1 MGQGGE
7 EERMGNLQFPD
18 ILMNNGSI
26 LEGKKIG
33 ELVKEIINKLSDANL
48 TCDEGKIALD
58 KAKDLI
64 GEYSSINKID

>member
-1 MGQGGE
+1 MGK
-7 EERMGNLQFPD
+7 LQFASVQ
-18 ILMNNGSI
+18 MENGKVFD
-26 LEGKKIG
+26 GNKIG

-48 TCDEGKIALD
+48 TCDEGKIVLD